1 MKLAANRFERSM
13 SMNKPVVTV
22 YTDYKSPYAFVAKQP
37 TYEIERDFDVELNW
51 LPYCLDIADYLGS
64 VEDRTEHH
72 WRKVRY
78 AYMDARRLANKQG
91 LTLKGPKRIFSGY
104 YSSVGLLFAK
114 NNDFFR
120 SYNDAA
126 FEMFWRHELDID
138 DLNDMANLIRLLGHD
153 SEAYCDYAEGEGK
166 HEHDAIRNE
175 AEKLGVFGVPSFL
188 FDGELFWGGDR
199 LLLLR
204 ERLQERDLGNR
215 QVSEG

>member
-1 MKLAANRFERSM
+1 
-13 SMNKPVVTV
+13 MNKPVVTV
-22 YTDYKSPYAFVAKQP
+22 YTDYKSPYAFVANQSI
-37 TYEIERDFDVELNW
+37 YEIERDFDIDLDW

-64 VEDRTEHH
+64 VENRTEHH

-114 NNDFFR
+114 KKGFFR
-120 SYNDAA
+120 SYNDAV

-138 DLNDMANLIRLLGHD
+138 DINDMANLIKWLGHD
-153 SEAYCDYAEGEGK
+153 AEAYRSYAEGEGK
-166 HEHDAIRNE
+166 EEHDAIRNE
-175 AEKLGVFGVPSFL
+175 AEELGVFGVPSFL

-199 LLLLR
+199 VLLLR
-204 ERLQERDLGNR
+204 ERLQERGLFAR
-215 QVSEG
+215 KYWEG